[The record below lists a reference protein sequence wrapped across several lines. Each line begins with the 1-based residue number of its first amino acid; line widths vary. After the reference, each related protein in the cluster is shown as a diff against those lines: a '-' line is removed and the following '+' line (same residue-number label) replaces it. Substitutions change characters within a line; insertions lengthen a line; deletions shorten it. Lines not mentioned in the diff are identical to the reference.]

1 MLRPRRLRTPDAYQ
15 TIDPSPAL
23 VRGRSSSY
31 ANITFRDAFLEMA
44 MTMEGKLTGAGAS
57 RLQGSPRRS
66 HVAQELARWGAGSCR
81 LASFLAVLCLLA
93 AGAFTVLAPEALSQR
108 LITLAF
114 FGLPL
119 GLAAYL
125 MGWLI
130 RWILIGA
137 SAIYDPVTSA
147 LWLILRLLAS
157 AGWRFLAWLA
167 TDHLPACLTNII
179 ALLLVCRRT
188 VERVTRSSIA
198 FVLATVAAVVW
209 AFGKVKRTGMQAAS
223 MLARLI
229 RHCVRIARMRAQ
241 TVYRSLRIACVVTA
255 AGLGTCRRAVAG
267 LTGQI
272 ACALVWL
279 LRLAISACIELALA
293 CEHAT
298 ARLLVRTGRR
308 FRKAWRLFI
317 FTATFPVR
325 LVAQILIRLIPSAA

>member
-1 MLRPRRLRTPDAYQ
+1 
-15 TIDPSPAL
+15 L

-157 AGWRFLAWLA
+157 A
-167 TDHLPACLTNII
+167 
-179 ALLLVCRRT
+179 
-188 VERVTRSSIA
+188 
-198 FVLATVAAVVW
+198 
-209 AFGKVKRTGMQAAS
+209 VKRTGMQAAS

-229 RHCVRIARMRAQ
+229 RHCVRTARMRAQ